1 MKLSDNK
8 QEFQELI
15 TLTARW
21 RKIPE
26 DAVRKDYFII
36 VMLRQLEESK
46 YADCCVF
53 KGGTSLSK
61 AYPDFIERFSE
72 DIDLTYIP
80 NEELTNSQY
89 SRKLKQIEKIMSKGG
104 NLAKI
109 SEERN
114 DRNKSSFISW
124 EEDGG
129 SRIKLEIG
137 SSVRPDPY
145 EKRTIKTYIQEYL
158 EHIGNEE
165 VIKEYDLNPVTLNT
179 LCIERTFI
187 DKVMAVKRHAYCGSL
202 QSKVRHIYDVVK
214 LYNMPEIQTFLKD
227 KAELKRLLS
236 LTKDTDSFYLEKR
249 GIAKEYNPKSA
260 FDFNL
265 WEKYFDRNIQ
275 KRYEELHEDLLY
287 TDEKQDFSKAINV
300 FRNLNGV
307 FTEIGE

>member
-61 AYPDFIERFSE
+61 AYPDSIERFSE

-114 DRNKSSFISW
+114 EAPK
-124 EEDGG
+124 
-129 SRIKLEIG
+129 IG
-137 SSVRPDPY
+137 RASCR
-145 EKRTIKTYIQEYL
+145 
-158 EHIGNEE
+158 
-165 VIKEYDLNPVTLNT
+165 
-179 LCIERTFI
+179 ER
-187 DKVMAVKRHAYCGSL
+187 V
-202 QSKVRHIYDVVK
+202 
-214 LYNMPEIQTFLKD
+214 
-227 KAELKRLLS
+227 
-236 LTKDTDSFYLEKR
+236 
-249 GIAKEYNPKSA
+249 
-260 FDFNL
+260 
-265 WEKYFDRNIQ
+265 
-275 KRYEELHEDLLY
+275 
-287 TDEKQDFSKAINV
+287 
-300 FRNLNGV
+300 
-307 FTEIGE
+307 

>member
-1 MKLSDNK
+1 M
-8 QEFQELI
+8 
-15 TLTARW
+15 
-21 RKIPE
+21 
-26 DAVRKDYFII
+26 
-36 VMLRQLEESK
+36 
-46 YADCCVF
+46 F

-61 AYPDFIERFSE
+61 AYPDSIERFSE

-80 NEELTNSQY
+80 NEELRNSQY

-124 EEDGG
+124 EEDDG

-275 KRYEELHEDLLY
+275 KPYEELHEDLLY